1 MRRTGEEEEED
12 MGLEVEVVE
21 EEEDDVGN
29 KNHLKIPIFNSLAA
43 LSHKEICF
51 AFICNVI
58 VFLIELQN

>member
-1 MRRTGEEEEED
+1 

-29 KNHLKIPIFNSLAA
+29 KNHLKIPIFNSLAT

-51 AFICNVI
+51 AFICNVT